1 MLQVD
6 IVESWVS
13 VKHGKWG
20 RKITHNPTIL
30 IYVILISWDT
40 KKLLFFP
47 INIVSW
53 AYFQVITFSLSVGF

>member
-1 MLQVD
+1 MFIKMLRID
-6 IVESWVS
+6 ILENWVS

-30 IYVILISWDT
+30 QYVTLISWDT

-47 INIVSW
+47 INTVS
-53 AYFQVITFSLSVGF
+53 

>member
-1 MLQVD
+1 MFIKMLQVD

-13 VKHGKWG
+13 VKHGKRG

-47 INIVSW
+47 INIVS
-53 AYFQVITFSLSVGF
+53 

>member
-1 MLQVD
+1 MFIKMLHVD

-13 VKHGKWG
+13 VKHGKLG

-47 INIVSW
+47 INIVS
-53 AYFQVITFSLSVGF
+53 